1 MRRLTLLVAASCA
14 AVVASACHRSHQ
26 VLLAGDDG
34 GDDAGDD
41 AGLGGDSLPPPLM
54 DGADD
59 AESGPADCPDETK
72 FVYVVSE
79 ERTLYKF
86 DPQAVAFTAVG
97 DVDCAGGSF
106 ANSMAVDRQGN
117 AWINYGDGSLW
128 RSSAKSGGCFSTGF
142 KTNQEGVGL
151 FGMGFTA
158 KSSGSSQETL
168 FICDL
173 MGGGLGIIDLPTMT
187 LARLGPFTGS
197 LAGRDAELTGTA
209 DGNLYGFFVGSPL
222 GDAGSASVVDIDL
235 ASEGEKMTWTL
246 PTVDTGSDW
255 AFSFWG
261 GDFYLYTADKYSMSD
276 PFSTVTRFRPSDGSV
291 TVLAQNI
298 GFRIVGAGV
307 STCAPTTPP
316 K

>member
-1 MRRLTLLVAASCA
+1 MRRPALLVAASLA
-14 AVVASACHRSHQ
+14 AVTVQACHRAHP
-26 VLLAGDDG
+26 VAVAGDDG
-34 GDDAGDD
+34 GDDAGTGDD
-41 AGLGGDSLPPPLM
+41 ALPPPLT
-54 DGADD
+54 DGAPDD
-59 AESGPADCPDETK
+59 AETGPADCPAETK
-72 FVYVVSE
+72 LVYVVSE
-79 ERTLYKF
+79 ERVLYKF
-86 DPQAVAFTAVG
+86 DPQAVAFTVVG

-106 ANSMAVDRQGN
+106 ANSMSVDRQGN

-128 RSSAKSGGCFSTGF
+128 RSSAKSGGCFPTGF
-142 KTNQEGVGL
+142 KTNQGGVGL
-151 FGMGFTA
+151 FGMGFSA
-158 KSSGSSQETL
+158 KSPGSTEETL

-173 MGGGLGIIDLPTMT
+173 MGGGLGIIDLSTMV
-187 LARLGPFTGS
+187 LSRLGPFTGS

-222 GDAGSASVVDIDL
+222 GDAGAASVVDIDL
-235 ASEGEKMTWTL
+235 ASESEKKTWTL

-291 TVLAQNI
+291 TVLAKNI

-307 STCAPTTPP
+307 STCAPTSLP